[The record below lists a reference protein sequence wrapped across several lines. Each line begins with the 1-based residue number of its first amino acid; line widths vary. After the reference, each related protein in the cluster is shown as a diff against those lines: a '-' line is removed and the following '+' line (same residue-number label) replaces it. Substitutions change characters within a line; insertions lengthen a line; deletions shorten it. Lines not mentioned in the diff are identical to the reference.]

1 MEASRGHARVLD
13 EELYRIQ
20 QTNEKLRRELEREV
34 VPCSVACERLVAYC
48 NAHAEPLLIQP
59 PVDNSRCCIIA

>member
-34 VPCSVACERLVAYC
+34 VPCSVACER
-48 NAHAEPLLIQP
+48 
-59 PVDNSRCCIIA
+59 

>member
-1 MEASRGHARVLD
+1 MLD

-34 VPCSVACERLVAYC
+34 VPCSVACER
-48 NAHAEPLLIQP
+48 
-59 PVDNSRCCIIA
+59 